1 MSSNTLP
8 GPVVPSPGAP
18 TVAIV
23 LPHREAFGP
32 AAAGAVAMVVRR
44 LAAGPSRYRALVIG
58 PPFQGPGFPDIPFL
72 PARAMSWLPLT
83 PTGRYAAGVAR
94 ALARLPP
101 PRLAPPRLAP
111 PRLAPPRLA
120 PPRLAP
126 PRLSPP
132 RLSPPRLPPDSAPGL
147 IEVHNKPDVALW
159 LARLF
164 PQRRV
169 SLFLH
174 NDPRTMRGARSP
186 RARQRLLHRLA
197 RIVTVSDFVRRALL
211 DGVDQEPDRPPLV
224 LHNAL
229 DPGEVPEGLP
239 PAQRDKVILFAGR
252 VVPDKGPDLFIA
264 ACARALPRLPGWRAE
279 MIGAD
284 GFQAGAPDSG
294 YVRTLRPA
302 AAEAG
307 VAMLGARSHAEVLQA
322 MARAAIVVVPSRW
335 AEPFGLTALEAMACG
350 SALVCSGHGGLAE
363 VAGEAALLADPEDTE
378 AFAGALLR
386 LAGDEGLRAAL
397 SAAGM
402 QRARGCFSVADAV
415 AQLDDLR
422 DQALAM

>member
-1 MSSNTLP
+1 
-8 GPVVPSPGAP
+8 
-18 TVAIV
+18 
-23 LPHREAFGP
+23 
-32 AAAGAVAMVVRR
+32 
-44 LAAGPSRYRALVIG
+44 
-58 PPFQGPGFPDIPFL
+58 
-72 PARAMSWLPLT
+72 
-83 PTGRYAAGVAR
+83 
-94 ALARLPP
+94 
-101 PRLAPPRLAP
+101 
-111 PRLAPPRLA
+111 
-120 PPRLAP
+120 
-126 PRLSPP
+126 
-132 RLSPPRLPPDSAPGL
+132 
-147 IEVHNKPDVALW
+147 
-159 LARLF
+159 
-164 PQRRV
+164 
-169 SLFLH
+169 
-174 NDPRTMRGARSP
+174 
-186 RARQRLLHRLA
+186 
-197 RIVTVSDFVRRALL
+197 
-211 DGVDQEPDRPPLV
+211 
-224 LHNAL
+224 
-229 DPGEVPEGLP
+229 
-239 PAQRDKVILFAGR
+239 
-252 VVPDKGPDLFIA
+252 
-264 ACARALPRLPGWRAE
+264 

>member
-1 MSSNTLP
+1 MSSNTPP
-8 GPVVPSPGAP
+8 GPVEPSP
-18 TVAIV
+18 VAIV

-44 LAAGPSRYRALVIG
+44 LAAGPSRYRALVVG
-58 PPFQGPGFPDIPFL
+58 PPFQGPGFPGIPFL
-72 PARAMSWLPLT
+72 PARAVEWLPLT
-83 PTGRYAAGVAR
+83 PTGRYAAGVAL

-101 PRLAPPRLAP
+101 GA
-111 PRLAPPRLA
+111 
-120 PPRLAP
+120 
-126 PRLSPP
+126 
-132 RLSPPRLPPDSAPGL
+132 APGL
-147 IEVHNKPDVALW
+147 IEVHNKPDVAMW

-164 PQRRV
+164 PRRRV

-186 RARQRLLHRLA
+186 QARQHLLRRLA
-197 RIVTVSDFVRRALL
+197 RIVTVSDFLRRALL
-211 DGVDQEPDRPPLV
+211 DGVDQEPGRAPLV
-224 LHNAL
+224 LRNAL
-229 DPGEVPEGLP
+229 DPGEVPRGLP
-239 PAQRDKVILFAGR
+239 PARRDKVILFAGR

-264 ACARALPRLPGWRAE
+264 ACAQAMPHLPGWRAE

-294 YVRTLRPA
+294 YVRALRPA
-302 AAEAG
+302 AAAAG
-307 VAMLGARSHAEVLQA
+307 VALLGARPHAEVLHA

-350 SALVCSGHGGLAE
+350 GALVCSGRGGLAE

-378 AFAGALLR
+378 AFAAALLR
-386 LAGDEGLRAAL
+386 LAGDDGLRAAL

-402 QRARGCFSVADAV
+402 RRARSRFSVVDAI
-415 AQLDDLR
+415 ARLDDLR
-422 DQALAM
+422 DQTAAL

>member
-8 GPVVPSPGAP
+8 GPVAPSPGAP

-94 ALARLPP
+94 VLARLPP
-101 PRLAPPRLAP
+101 PRLP
-111 PRLAPPRLA
+111 
-120 PPRLAP
+120 
-126 PRLSPP
+126 
-132 RLSPPRLPPDSAPGL
+132 PPRLPPDSAPGL

>member
-1 MSSNTLP
+1 MASNTPPGPTGLNRVTP
-8 GPVVPSPGAP
+8 GPVI
-18 TVAIV
+18 IV

-44 LAAGPSRYRALVIG
+44 LAAGPSRYRTLVAG
-58 PPFQGPGFPDIPFL
+58 PPFRGPGFPGIEFL
-72 PARAMSWLPLT
+72 PAPAMDWLPLT

-94 ALARLPP
+94 VLARLPP
-101 PRLAPPRLAP
+101 HAA
-111 PRLAPPRLA
+111 
-120 PPRLAP
+120 
-126 PRLSPP
+126 
-132 RLSPPRLPPDSAPGL
+132 L

-186 RARQRLLHRLA
+186 LARQRLLRRLA
-197 RIVTVSDFVRRALL
+197 RIVTVSDFLRRALL
-211 DGVDQEPDRPPLV
+211 DGVDQEPARPPVV

-229 DPGEVPEGLP
+229 DPAETPHALP
-239 PAQRDKVILFAGR
+239 PGQRDKVILFAGR

-264 ACARALPRLPGWRAE
+264 ACARAMPHLPGWRAE

-284 GFQAGAPDSG
+284 GFQPGAPDTG
-294 YVRTLRPA
+294 YIRALRPA
-302 AAEAG
+302 AAAAG
-307 VAMLGARSHAEVLQA
+307 VALLGARPHAEVLHA

-350 SALVCSGHGGLAE
+350 AALVCSGRGGLAE
-363 VAGEAALLADPEDTE
+363 VAGDAGLLADPEDTE
-378 AFAGALLR
+378 TFAGVLLR
-386 LAGDEGLRAAL
+386 LAGDDGLRATL
-397 SAAGM
+397 SLAGR
-402 QRARGCFSVADAV
+402 QRAFRQFSVVDAL
-415 AQLDDLR
+415 ARLDGLR
-422 DQALAM
+422 DQAAGVQPPGDEAEPQAI